1 MPRTRFCGKERPIV
15 IEVKKILFPTD
26 FSEYSNH
33 ALKYA
38 VALSERFKAKL
49 VVLHVCEHPIAGT
62 GIEAYHLAVPEYV
75 VDLEQQERK
84 ALDALTAELRERHLD
99 VEPVFI
105 IGKAYQEIVKAAKQR
120 EVDVITMATH
130 GSKGISHF
138 VFGST
143 AEKVV
148 RLAPCPVLT
157 VKHPEHDFVK

>member
-1 MPRTRFCGKERPIV
+1 M
-15 IEVKKILFPTD
+15 IEIKSILFPTD

-38 VALSERFKAKL
+38 VALAESFKAKL
-49 VVLHVCEHPIAGT
+49 VVLHVCEHPIAGS
-62 GIEAYHLAVPEYV
+62 GIEAYHFAIPEYV
-75 VDLEQQERK
+75 LDLEQHERK
-84 ALDALTAELRERHLD
+84 ALDVLVGQLRDKHLD
-99 VEPVFI
+99 IEPVFI
-105 IGKAYQEIVKAAKQR
+105 IGKAYHEIVKTAKEH

-130 GSKGISHF
+130 GSKGISHL

>member
-1 MPRTRFCGKERPIV
+1 M
-15 IEVKKILFPTD
+15 IEIKKILFPTD
-26 FSEYSNH
+26 FSQYSSH

-38 VALSERFKAKL
+38 VALAESFRAKL
-49 VVLHVCEHPIAGT
+49 YVMHVCEQPIAGY
-62 GIEAYHLAVPEYV
+62 GIEAYHFAVPEYV

-84 ALDALTAELRERHLD
+84 RLNALTADLND
-99 VEPVFI
+99 KGIQVESIFL
-105 IGKAYQEIVKAAKQR
+105 IGKAYQEIVRTAKTL

-130 GSKGISHF
+130 GSKGLSHL

-157 VKHPEHDFVK
+157 VKHPEHDFVT

>member
-1 MPRTRFCGKERPIV
+1 M
-15 IEVKKILFPTD
+15 IEIKSILFPTD

-38 VALSERFKAKL
+38 VALAESFKATL
-49 VVLHVCEHPIAGT
+49 LVLHVCEHPIAGS
-62 GIEAYHLAVPEYV
+62 GIEPYHFTAPEYV
-75 VDLEQQERK
+75 VDLEQRERK
-84 ALDALTAELRERHLD
+84 ALDALVGQLRDKHLD
-99 VEPVFI
+99 IESVFI
-105 IGKAYQEIVKAAKQR
+105 VGKAYHEIVKTARQR

-130 GSKGISHF
+130 GSKGISHL

>member
-1 MPRTRFCGKERPIV
+1 M
-15 IEVKKILFPTD
+15 IEIKKILFPTD

-38 VALSERFKAKL
+38 MALAESFKAKL
-49 VVLHVCEHPIAGT
+49 LVLHVCEHPIAGS
-62 GIEAYHLAVPEYV
+62 GIEAYHFAVPEYV
-75 VDLEQQERK
+75 IDLEQRERK
-84 ALDALTAELRERHLD
+84 ALDGLIAELREKHLGLD

-105 IGKAYQEIVKAAKQR
+105 VGKAYHEIVKTAKESQA
-120 EVDVITMATH
+120 DVITMATH
-130 GSKGISHF
+130 GSRGLSHL

>member
-1 MPRTRFCGKERPIV
+1 V
-15 IEVKKILFPTD
+15 IKIKKILFPTD

-38 VALSERFKAKL
+38 LALAENFEAKL
-49 VVLHVCEHPIAGT
+49 YVLHVCEHPIAGA
-62 GIEAYHLAVPEYV
+62 GIEAYHFAVPEYI
-75 VDLEQQERK
+75 VDLEQRERK
-84 ALDALTAELRERHLD
+84 VLDALAARLRDQGID

-105 IGKAYQEIVKAAKQR
+105 IGKAYTEIVKAAKSFQ
-120 EVDVITMATH
+120 VDVITMATH
-130 GSKGISHF
+130 GSKGLSHF

-157 VKHPEHDFVK
+157 IKHPEHDFVQ

>member
-1 MPRTRFCGKERPIV
+1 M
-15 IEVKKILFPTD
+15 IEIKKILFPTD

-38 VALSERFKAKL
+38 VALAESFKAKL
-49 VVLHVCEHPIAGT
+49 VVLHVCEHPIADQASKHT
-62 GIEAYHLAVPEYV
+62 TSRFLSTSSIWSSASARRSTP
-75 VDLEQQERK
+75 
-84 ALDALTAELRERHLD
+84 LTTELRERRVE
-99 VEPVFI
+99 VEPIFI
-105 IGKAYQEIVKAAKQR
+105 IGKAYQEIVKAAKQH

-130 GSKGISHF
+130 GSKGLSHL

>member
-1 MPRTRFCGKERPIV
+1 M
-15 IEVKKILFPTD
+15 IEIKKILFPTD
-26 FSEYSNH
+26 FSEFSNH

-38 VALSERFKAKL
+38 VALAERFQAKL
-49 VVLHVCEHPIAGT
+49 VVLHVCEHPIAGS
-62 GIEAYHLAVPEYV
+62 GIEAYHFAVPEYV
-75 VDLEQQERK
+75 VDLEQRERK
-84 ALDALTAELRERHLD
+84 ALDSLTAELRGRHVD

-105 IGKAYQEIVKAAKQR
+105 IGKAYQEIVKTAKQR

-130 GSKGISHF
+130 GSKGLSHL

>member
-1 MPRTRFCGKERPIV
+1 M
-15 IEVKKILFPTD
+15 IEIKKILFPTD

-38 VALSERFKAKL
+38 GALAERFQAQL
-49 VVLHVCEHPIAGT
+49 VVIHVCEHPIAGS
-62 GIEAYHLAVPEYV
+62 GIEAYHFAVPEYV
-75 VDLEQQERK
+75 VDLEQRERK
-84 ALDALTAELRERHLD
+84 ALNALTAELRERRVN

-105 IGKAYQEIVKAAKQR
+105 IGKAYQEIVKAAKQHN
-120 EVDVITMATH
+120 VDVITMATH
-130 GSKGISHF
+130 GSRGLSHL